1 MARVTG
7 HAGPVAGRVAGPDMT
22 HKILIVGALGAV
34 GRCALEHFETLEDW
48 EVVGMSRRKPDFATK
63 ARWIAADLRDR
74 AEVERCLADLQGV
87 THVAY
92 TAVWEKP
99 DVTRGWS
106 ESEHVLVNLAMLRN
120 LIEAL
125 EPRAPALRH
134 VTLMQ
139 GTKAYGGHL
148 GPFRM
153 PARESD
159 SRYMG
164 PNFYY
169 AQMDWLAEHQRGKPW
184 AWTILRPQIVCGIAL
199 GSPLNIVSAIGAFA
213 AISREYGMPLR
224 FPGGA
229 QRVGEATDA
238 RLIAKAMAWAGS
250 SEAAANQIYNVTNGD
265 VYVWENVWPKVAEL
279 FGMTQGSPHPF
290 SLARV
295 MPENE
300 AVWDRIVAKHGLL
313 PTPYRTLVPSWQFAD
328 FLLGYG
334 QRPNP
339 HHMST
344 IKIRQHGFGECVDT
358 EDMFVDLLAELQR
371 RRILPA

>member
-1 MARVTG
+1 MN
-7 HAGPVAGRVAGPDMT
+7 
-22 HKILIVGALGAV
+22 KILIVGALGAV
-34 GRCALEHFETLEDW
+34 GRCALEHFEGNGDW
-48 EVVGMSRRKPDFATK
+48 EVVGLARRKPDFPTPAS
-63 ARWIAADLRDR
+63 WISVDLRDR
-74 AEVERCLADLQGV
+74 SDCEAKLGHLTDI
-87 THVAY
+87 THIAY
-92 TAVWEKP
+92 TAVYEKA

-106 ESEHVLVNLAMLRN
+106 EMDHVQVNLAMLQN
-120 LIEAL
+120 LVEGV
-125 EPRAPALRH
+125 ERASPGLRH
-134 VTLMQ
+134 IMLMQ

-159 SRYMG
+159 PRYMG

-169 AQMDWLAEHQRGKPW
+169 DQMDWLADRQRGKPW
-184 AWTILRPQIVCGIAL
+184 SWTILRPQIVCGIAI
-199 GSPLNIVSAIGAFA
+199 GSPLNIITAIGVFA

-229 QRVGEATDA
+229 QRIGEATDA
-238 RLIAKAMAWAGS
+238 RLIAKAMEWAGTNPQC
-250 SEAAANQIYNVTNGD
+250 ANQVFNIANGD
-265 VYVWENVWPKVAEL
+265 VYVWENVWPKVAAL
-279 FGMTQGSPHPF
+279 FGMELAPPHPF

-300 AVWDRIVAKHGLL
+300 PVWDRVVQKHSLVQHK
-313 PTPYRTLVPSWQFAD
+313 YREIVPSWQFAD

-344 IKIRQHGFGECVDT
+344 IKIRKYGFSECIDT
-358 EDMFVDLLAELQR
+358 EAMFVQLLQELQR
-371 RRILPA
+371 RRILPS

>member
-1 MARVTG
+1 MNR
-7 HAGPVAGRVAGPDMT
+7 
-22 HKILIVGALGAV
+22 ILIVGALGAV
-34 GRCALEHFETLEDW
+34 GRCALEHFEGKDDW
-48 EVVGMSRRKPDFATK
+48 AVVGASRRVPDFPT
-63 ARWIAADLRDR
+63 RAAWVSVDLRDR
-74 AEVERCLADLQGV
+74 ADCEAKLSSLADI
-87 THVAY
+87 THIAY
-92 TAVWEKP
+92 TAVYEKA

-106 ESEHVLVNLAMLRN
+106 EMEHVQVNLAMLRN
-120 LIEAL
+120 VIEVV
-125 EPRAPALRH
+125 ERASPGLRH

-159 SRYMG
+159 PRYMG

-169 AQMDWLAEHQRGKPW
+169 DQMVWLAQRQAGKPW
-184 AWTILRPQIVCGIAL
+184 SWTILRPQIVCGIAI
-199 GSPLNIVSAIGAFA
+199 GSPLNIITAIGVFA

-229 QRVGEATDA
+229 QRIGEATDA
-238 RLIAKAMAWAGS
+238 RLIARAMEWAGTS
-250 SEAAANQIYNVTNGD
+250 PQCANQVYNITNGD
-265 VYVWENVWPKVAEL
+265 VYTWENVWPRMAAL
-279 FGMTQGSPHPF
+279 FGMEMAPPHPF

-300 AVWDRIVAKHGLL
+300 PIWDRVVHKHGLV
-313 PTPYRTLVPSWQFAD
+313 PHEYKSIVPSWQFAD

-344 IKIRQHGFGECVDT
+344 IKIRQHGFADCVDT
-358 EDMFVDLLAELQR
+358 EQMCVELLAELQR

>member
-1 MARVTG
+1 MN
-7 HAGPVAGRVAGPDMT
+7 
-22 HKILIVGALGAV
+22 KILIVGALGAV
-34 GRCALEHFETLEDW
+34 GRCVLEHFEGNGDW
-48 EVVGMSRRKPDFATK
+48 EVVGLARRKPDFPTRAS
-63 ARWIAADLRDR
+63 WISVDLRDR
-74 AEVERCLADLQGV
+74 SDCEAKLGHLVDI

-92 TAVWEKP
+92 TAVYEKA

-106 ESEHVLVNLAMLRN
+106 ERDHVEVNLAMLRN
-120 LIEAL
+120 LVEVV
-125 EPRAPALRH
+125 ERASPLLRH
-134 VTLMQ
+134 ITLMQ

-159 SRYMG
+159 ARYMG

-169 AQMDWLAEHQRGKPW
+169 DQMDWLADRQKGKPW
-184 AWTILRPQIVCGIAL
+184 SWTILRPQIVCGIAI
-199 GSPLNIVSAIGAFA
+199 GSPLNILTAIGVYA

-224 FPGGA
+224 FPGGP
-229 QRVGEATDA
+229 QRIGEATDA
-238 RLIAKAMAWAGS
+238 RLIAKAMEWAGTS
-250 SEAAANQIYNVTNGD
+250 PQCANQVFNIANGD
-265 VYVWENVWPKVAEL
+265 VYVWENVWPRIATL
-279 FGMTQGSPHPF
+279 FGMAMAPPHPF

-300 AVWDRIVAKHGLL
+300 PVWDRVVQKHGLVQ
-313 PTPYRTLVPSWQFAD
+313 YKYKEIVPSWQFAD

-344 IKIRQHGFGECVDT
+344 IKIRQYGFNECIDT
-358 EDMFVDLLAELQR
+358 EEMFVELLQELQR
-371 RRILPA
+371 RRILPS